1 MIDILS
7 PNMIRNPY
15 PEYNRIR
22 EASPVCE
29 VLAADAPVWLI
40 TRYDDVCAGLIN
52 HSLFTST
59 RKKEIYSPSFLS
71 WQDRSDF
78 YMANEDP
85 PVYRKLREN
94 ISTPF
99 SLASI
104 NDLRPLIEESA
115 TRATKNILKQKNI
128 DFIRD
133 YAYPV
138 IGEVT
143 ANITGLCAIQTVD
156 EIYDW
161 IQVIELASVPTLS
174 SNEISIVK
182 KKILEKRQLFF
193 EIVKSRKKNKKNDF
207 FSCIMESGLSD
218 TQLVNI
224 IELLIRSSFQST
236 GHMLANSLVYL
247 LSNQATVDSL
257 NKSPENIRHFVSES
271 LRLFPASPFAVR
283 HATQDID
290 LKGAIIPKNAT
301 VYFSIASANRDPRMF
316 NNADTVDFNRSNNE
330 VAISFG
336 YGPHM
341 CLGIHLAKLELEIS
355 LTHLIPVIES
365 MKGPSDHELLWI
377 PTQMFR
383 GLKELPITILDR

>member
-316 NNADTVDFNRSNNE
+316 NNADTVDFTRSNNE